1 MEKFEWLNMLSIR
14 PGWGIVGNPPGGE
27 GLYYSKYGTGGSY
40 LGQTTVNPNNIRL
53 SALKWEQK
61 ETWNLGFDL
70 GMFDNRLTADLS
82 IYTQKTTDLLM
93 GGFAIPSSSGYTS
106 LATKNAGSMRN
117 NGWEFNINGR
127 EIIKAGKFSWD
138 FNVTFANNRNEILTM
153 DETILEGLNGSG
165 NTPDNGSYLSMVR
178 LNNPLGAI
186 YGYRYKGVYRYSEY
200 NDALAAYNAGDI
212 TLEELNDIRV
222 APVARN
228 AAGDIIYDSKG
239 AAKLM
244 YFDYDNVKYTFVGGD
259 AVYED
264 INKDGQISALDV
276 VYLGSSLPKLTGGF
290 GMKFNYDRWSVN
302 LQFNYRYGNKVIN
315 YARMGLENMS
325 NNSNQS
331 QAINW
336 RWHNEGDIA
345 RLPRAASTMQTI
357 TGGTTQAIT
366 HNYLGSDRFVE
377 DASFLR
383 LNYVQIAYSL
393 APSLLKQ
400 IGLQSLRLNL
410 TLNNLFKITKYSGAD
425 PEIAQAGWHPAGD
438 NSRTPRSKSFTLGA
452 SLTF

>member
-1 MEKFEWLNMLSIR
+1 
-14 PGWGIVGNPPGGE
+14 
-27 GLYYSKYGTGGSY
+27 
-40 LGQTTVNPNNIRL
+40 
-53 SALKWEQK
+53 
-61 ETWNLGFDL
+61 
-70 GMFDNRLTADLS
+70 
-82 IYTQKTTDLLM
+82 
-93 GGFAIPSSSGYTS
+93 
-106 LATKNAGSMRN
+106 
-117 NGWEFNINGR
+117 
-127 EIIKAGKFSWD
+127 
-138 FNVTFANNRNEILTM
+138 
-153 DETILEGLNGSG
+153 
-165 NTPDNGSYLSMVR
+165 
-178 LNNPLGAI
+178 
-186 YGYRYKGVYRYSEY
+186 
-200 NDALAAYNAGDI
+200 
-212 TLEELNDIRV
+212 
-222 APVARN
+222 
-228 AAGDIIYDSKG
+228 
-239 AAKLM
+239 M

>member
-1 MEKFEWLNMLSIR
+1 
-14 PGWGIVGNPPGGE
+14 
-27 GLYYSKYGTGGSY
+27 
-40 LGQTTVNPNNIRL
+40 
-53 SALKWEQK
+53 
-61 ETWNLGFDL
+61 
-70 GMFDNRLTADLS
+70 
-82 IYTQKTTDLLM
+82 
-93 GGFAIPSSSGYTS
+93 
-106 LATKNAGSMRN
+106 
-117 NGWEFNINGR
+117 
-127 EIIKAGKFSWD
+127 
-138 FNVTFANNRNEILTM
+138 
-153 DETILEGLNGSG
+153 
-165 NTPDNGSYLSMVR
+165 
-178 LNNPLGAI
+178 
-186 YGYRYKGVYRYSEY
+186 
-200 NDALAAYNAGDI
+200 
-212 TLEELNDIRV
+212 
-222 APVARN
+222 
-228 AAGDIIYDSKG
+228 
-239 AAKLM
+239 M
-244 YFDYDNVKYTFVGGD
+244 YFDYDGNRYEFVGGD
-259 AVYED
+259 AIYED
-264 INKDGQISALDV
+264 INYDGQINELDI

-290 GMKFNYDRWSVN
+290 GMKFHYDRWSLN

-315 YARMGLENMS
+315 YGRMNIENMS
-325 NNSNQS
+325 NNNNMSR
-331 QAINW
+331 AINW